1 MLKNL
6 KKRRDL
12 EQVID
17 TVDLQVDIIKCVLLS
32 DEQDIR
38 EKKEA
43 L

>member
-17 TVDLQVDIIKCVLLS
+17 TVDLQRDIIKFCLLN
-32 DEQDIR
+32 DE
-38 EKKEA
+38 
-43 L
+43 